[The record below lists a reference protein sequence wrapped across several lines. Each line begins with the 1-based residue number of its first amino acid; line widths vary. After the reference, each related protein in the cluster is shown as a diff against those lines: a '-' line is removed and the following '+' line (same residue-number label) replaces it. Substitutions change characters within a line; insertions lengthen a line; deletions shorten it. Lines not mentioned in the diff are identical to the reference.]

1 MVSVPVPKVV
11 FAVNAGGPEYVDAAG
26 IHYEADRLFSSGSF
40 YRTVSIADTTNDILY
55 RSVRFGNFAYAIPL
69 ANGDYVVTLKFAE
82 TYWTTAGQRL
92 FDVVME
98 GREVV
103 SNLDLVAEVGPKA
116 AYDVEVPV
124 RVTDGVLN
132 ISFHT
137 GRNNAQ
143 VSAIVVET
151 LGN

>member
-1 MVSVPVPKVV
+1 M
-11 FAVNAGGPEYVDAAG
+11 
-26 IHYEADRLFSSGSF
+26 
-40 YRTVSIADTTNDILY
+40 
-55 RSVRFGNFAYAIPL
+55 RFGNFAYAIPL

-124 RVTDGVLN
+124 RVMDGVLN